1 MTEKIDDLHKCRRG
15 YTDDIRRLYLY
26 SDSAMPIDKYKIPS
40 AQDHLKPQNFLN
52 SQHESQLLL
61 WKLLLPLPWGLPELP
76 RFLLWLFLL
85 QWSGLQHWPLLSQN
99 IGSALLSAVAV
110 RTPAVSPTAARH
122 PAWSPAPARHPAP
135 LCSSCQST
143 YPISMDFGSSNDF
156 FLGYGFRSSHS
167 LDYGSSGFRPLGY
180 GVHDFSF
187 LSYRPSFCH
196 YILLLV
202 ASSHLIFN
210 LSIYLTSTN
219 QLVEI

>member
-1 MTEKIDDLHKCRRG
+1 MQKRVYRWYKKIVPIL
-15 YTDDIRRLYLY
+15 
-26 SDSAMPIDKYKIPS
+26 DSAMPTDEYKIPR
-40 AQDHLKPQNFLN
+40 AQDDLKPQNFLN

-61 WKLLLPLPWGLPELP
+61 WKLLLPPLWGLPELP

-85 QWSGLQHWPLLSQN
+85 QGSGLQHWPLLSQN
-99 IGSALLSAVAV
+99 IGGALLSAVAV

-156 FLGYGFRSSHS
+156 FLAYGFRSSHS

-202 ASSHLIFN
+202 ASSHLVFN